1 MREPV
6 VLDIETIPGNQ
17 GQLDLYKS
25 IKCTHCKYNPETHPK
40 QKKDYCG
47 ECDEDAALKWPT
59 AQAICVTAKV
69 VGENGEMWCFC
80 DKNEYSVLSKAFD
93 LLEEL
98 NPAPWVG
105 FNVKEFDFVQ
115 LRMRGMVHEIP
126 FVDILPANKYDRNV
140 VDLYDN
146 LVGGKWNKQQS
157 ATLEMMCAMLG
168 IEGMLHGNGRD
179 VGLWYLNDELD
190 QIAAHNKG
198 DVLATEGLYMKT
210 TTMGKK
216 YRLQKHAKEEEDE
229 EEEVISFK
237 NKRRATT

>member
-1 MREPV
+1 MREAV
-6 VLDIETIPGNQ
+6 VLDIETIQGNAE
-17 GQLDLYKS
+17 QLALYKA

-59 AQAICVTAKV
+59 AQIICVTAKV
-69 VGENGEMWCFC
+69 VGENGEMKCFC
-80 DKNEYSVLSKAFD
+80 NRDEYTVLSEAYD

-98 NPAPWVG
+98 GPAPWVG

-115 LRMRGMVHEIP
+115 LRMRGLVLGIP
-126 FVDILPANKYDRNV
+126 FMDILPTNKYDRNV

-168 IEGMLHGNGRD
+168 FNDLLYGNGRD
-179 VGLWYLNDELD
+179 VG
-190 QIAAHNKG
+190 
-198 DVLATEGLYMKT
+198 
-210 TTMGKK
+210 
-216 YRLQKHAKEEEDE
+216 
-229 EEEVISFK
+229 
-237 NKRRATT
+237 

>member
-1 MREPV
+1 MKEAV
-6 VLDIETIPGNQ
+6 VLDIETIPGNLE
-17 GQLDLYKS
+17 QLALYKA

-59 AQAICVTAKV
+59 AQIICVTAKV
-69 VGENGEMWCFC
+69 VGETGEMKCFC
-80 DKNEYSVLSKAFD
+80 NRNEYTVLSKAYD

-98 NPAPWVG
+98 GPAPWVG

-115 LRMRGMVHEIP
+115 LRMRGLVHEIP
-126 FVDILPANKYDRNV
+126 FIDLLPTNKYDRNV

-168 IEGMLHGNGRD
+168 FNDLLWGNGRD
-179 VGLWYLNDELD
+179 VGMWYLNNELD
-190 QIAAHNKG
+190 QIAKHNEG
-198 DVLATEGLYMKT
+198 DVKATEKLFLTVYQVGM
-210 TTMGKK
+210 K
-216 YRLQKHAKEEEDE
+216 YRKSKIKKEIVEDE
-229 EEEVISFK
+229 EETMKI
-237 NKRRATT
+237 

>member
-1 MREPV
+1 VNEAV

-17 GQLDLYKS
+17 AQLNMYKT

-59 AQAICVTAKV
+59 AQIICITAKV
-69 VGENGEMWCFC
+69 VGEDGEMWCFC
-80 DKNEYSVLSKAFD
+80 EKDEYKVISKAYD
-93 LLEEL
+93 LLAEL
-98 NPAPWVG
+98 NPRPWVG

-115 LRMRGMVHEIP
+115 LRMRGLVHEIP
-126 FVDILPANKYDRNV
+126 FVDILSSNKYDRNV

-168 IEGMLHGNGRD
+168 IEGMLYGNGRD
-179 VGLWYLNDELD
+179 VGTWYLNNELD
-190 QIAAHNKG
+190 EIAKHNKG
-198 DVLATEGLYMKT
+198 DVLATEGLFLKT
-210 TTMGKK
+210 YQVGSK
-216 YRLQKHAKEEEDE
+216 YRSQKVKKEIMVDE
-229 EEEVISFK
+229 EETIKF
-237 NKRRATT
+237 

>member
-1 MREPV
+1 MHEAV
-6 VLDIETIPGNQ
+6 VLDIETIPGAES
-17 GQLDLYKS
+17 QLAMYKA
-25 IKCTHCKYNPETHPK
+25 IKCTHCKYNPETNPK

-69 VGENGEMWCFC
+69 VGEEGEMWCFC
-80 DKNEYSVLSKAFD
+80 EKDEYRVLSQAYD

-98 NPAPWVG
+98 SPRPWVG

-115 LRMRGMVHEIP
+115 LRMRGLVHGIP
-126 FVDILPANKYDRNV
+126 FVDILPTNKYDRNV

-168 IEGMLHGNGRD
+168 IKGLLHGSGRD
-179 VGLWYLNDELD
+179 VGLWYLNGELD
-190 QIAAHNKG
+190 QIALHNKG
-198 DVLATEGLYMKT
+198 DVLATEGLFLEVYQV
-210 TTMGKK
+210 GKK
-216 YRLQKHAKEEEDE
+216 YRAKKSKKEMVDDE
-229 EEEVISFK
+229 ETLKF
-237 NKRRATT
+237 